1 MTSLRT
7 LHCAGWP
14 RIWAMPCGKPRL
26 TESLCKP
33 RLQLLPSSNKQLL
46 KAMVT
51 RTSQPFLNWRNK
63 YRTHDCERAR
73 NENASHLISHY
84 GHHISS
90 NSFVLYVQGQCA
102 APE

>member
-7 LHCAGWP
+7 LLCAGWP

-26 TESLCKP
+26 KESLCKP
-33 RLQLLPSSNKQLL
+33 RLQLSPSSNKQLL

-73 NENASHLISHY
+73 NENAAHWISHD
-84 GHHISS
+84 GRCISS
-90 NSFVLYVQGQCA
+90 NSFVLYVRGQRA
-102 APE
+102 AAE

>member
-14 RIWAMPCGKPRL
+14 KIWAMPCGKPRL
-26 TESLCKP
+26 KESLFKP
-33 RLQLLPSSNKQLL
+33 RLQLLPSSNKQLP
-46 KAMVT
+46 KATAT

-63 YRTHDCERAR
+63 LRTHDCERAR
-73 NENASHLISHY
+73 NENAAHWISHDC
-84 GHHISS
+84 HRISS
-90 NSFVLYVQGQCA
+90 TSFVLYVRGQCA